1 MHDTKDRL
9 LDAAETLFA
18 DSGIAA
24 ASLRDITA
32 LAEANLAAVN
42 YHFGGKDGLLQA
54 VFDRRLRPVN
64 ESRLALLDGF
74 EDAAAGAP
82 LPVAQIVYANLA
94 PAFRSLDE
102 WGEGGQRFMRLVAR
116 IMADPSSSIH
126 HAFVRQFDEVRRR
139 FLGALGQSLPQL
151 SATEIERRFHYTLA
165 AMMHTFCWGQHIDCL
180 CPAPRE
186 HRDVVLSSLIDFAV
200 GGLGSEPGTTD
211 LEELRRRSA
220 HAAGAVS

>member
-139 FLGALGQSLPQL
+139 FLTRLSPRKNARHVVRSIAVSQIPGDGQQ
-151 SATEIERRFHYTLA
+151 ADE
-165 AMMHTFCWGQHIDCL
+165 
-180 CPAPRE
+180 
-186 HRDVVLSSLIDFAV
+186 SSGGAV
-200 GGLGSEPGTTD
+200 GGRG
-211 LEELRRRSA
+211 
-220 HAAGAVS
+220 

>member
-1 MHDTKDRL
+1 MQDTKDRL

-54 VFDRRLRPVN
+54 VFDRRLLPVN
-64 ESRLALLDGF
+64 RARLDLLDSF
-74 EDAAAGAP
+74 ETAAAGAP
-82 LPVAQIVYANLA
+82 LPLAQIVYANLA
-94 PAFRSLDE
+94 PAFRSLDD

-126 HAFVRQFDEVRRR
+126 HAFVRQFDEVRQR
-139 FLGALGQSLPQL
+139 FLAAFGRALPNLE
-151 SATEIERRFHYTLA
+151 AAEIERRFHYTLA
-165 AMMHTFCWGQHIDCL
+165 AMMHTFCWGPHIECL
-180 CPAPRE
+180 CPTPRE
-186 HRDVVLSSLIDFAV
+186 HRDRVLSSLIDYAV
-200 GGLGSEPGTTD
+200 GGLRSESGAAD
-211 LEELRRRSA
+211 LEDLRRRSA
-220 HAAGAVS
+220 TIAGAVS

>member
-64 ESRLALLDGF
+64 EARLALLDGF
-74 EDAAAGAP
+74 EADAGGAP
-82 LPVAQIVYANLA
+82 LPLAQIVYANLA

-139 FLGALGQSLPQL
+139 FLGALGQALPEL
-151 SATEIERRFHYTLA
+151 ADTEIERRFHYALA
-165 AMMHTFCWGQHIDCL
+165 AMMHTFCWGQHIECL
-180 CPAPRE
+180 CPTPRE
-186 HRDVVLSSLIDFAV
+186 HRDLVLESLIDFAV
-200 GGLGSEPGTTD
+200 GGLSADSGTTD
-211 LEELRRRSA
+211 LAELRRRGTPV
-220 HAAGAVS
+220 AGAIS